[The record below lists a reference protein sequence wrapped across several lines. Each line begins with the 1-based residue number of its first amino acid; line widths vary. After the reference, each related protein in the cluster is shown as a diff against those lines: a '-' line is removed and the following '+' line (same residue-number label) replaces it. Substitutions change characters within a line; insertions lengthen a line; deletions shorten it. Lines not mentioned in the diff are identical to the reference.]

1 MALYNFRLK
10 HKDVDI
16 EPFLEQTSDFF
27 QKYIA
32 RGLKTI
38 EDERKIDNTGK
49 LFSQQKIFHPQ
60 INELWDSRDIIN
72 FLSLNMKSSL

>member
-1 MALYNFRLK
+1 MHDSLGDILKKIGTKETTKEGLVALYNFRLK

-38 EDERKIDNTGK
+38 EDERKIDNTEN
-49 LFSQQKIFHPQ
+49 IEVRHTTA
-60 INELWDSRDIIN
+60 
-72 FLSLNMKSSL
+72 